1 EKLQK
6 KLEEEELQKKLEEEE
21 LQKKLEEEELQK
33 KLEEEK
39 IQKKFEEEKIQKKL
53 EEEKIQKKLEEEG
66 VEIIEVVDGEWE
78 GDEEEV
84 EIIEVVEDDWIEEDE
99 KFDYVPCD
107 RIYLNLIQELL
118 SKDFS
123 SLTPAILTNRPKLD
137 QRFFEIIDYKM
148 QFAIENDQKLAND
161 LSYLNSIMTN
171 LRLRDNMVPPY
182 VPSQEELETLGILEE
197 LRKQQEQ
204 PLQKEE
210 AISQQE
216 EEFKKPEEE
225 LLIDKYERE
234 IQYILL
240 AYFLIR
246 AASINEIAVLI
257 HNYNDLLDDKFFEN
271 LDEIFYNTKNSN
283 KKEIIA
289 KLIYLNKIFIY
300 SGLKK
305 KESPLNPYL
314 TEDLSGS
321 PDMEEISEEDIM
333 AAHLSDT
340 GMETKEIS
348 IKEPDTKDKKNYTP
362 GIEDRAVGEI
372 FIKEYVPGGFTHE
385 EIQSRIQ
392 IACGDVLADSYYY
405 EPDDRLISKEHDYLM
420 EKNYRKPSTEE
431 LQESTP
437 PASSEVPAPY
447 KEEPVTEAVSEID
460 LPGEGEEKQKEE
472 PKQITYYET
481 ILENYL
487 LMAIDKGAS
496 NLHLTVNSPPVMRI
510 YKEIQKM
517 ELPIITSDF
526 TQYFVDNMLTET
538 QRRAFLYNKNLEM
551 TYEFIKNEKNY
562 RFKVNIYEHL
572 NGINAN
578 FWFIPPVI
586 PSLKELNL
594 PDIISSLIYYKSG
607 LIIIASPSKGGKST
621 TLNSLL
627 NIINEERSS
636 HIITIEN
643 PIEYI
648 HHYKK
653 SIIRQK
659 QIGIH
664 SETFKGALNFSIKE
678 NPDIIVIGDCNDY
691 DTLYRALLAAET
703 GKLVFITVTATDSIS
718 AINTILN
725 LFSDEEEIKDMFSA
739 ELKAIVSQ
747 HLLPGLNKDC
757 IIPAVEILLGCERL
771 SDIIKNDMLFEIY
784 NLINDNS
791 KAGMISLD
799 NSLLNLYKG
808 NLISRETALEL
819 AQDQTRFL

>member
-1 EKLQK
+1 
-6 KLEEEELQKKLEEEE
+6 ELQKKLEEED
-21 LQKKLEEEELQK
+21 
-33 KLEEEK
+33 
-39 IQKKFEEEKIQKKL
+39 
-53 EEEKIQKKLEEEG
+53 

-99 KFDYVPCD
+99 KFDYVPGD
-107 RIYLNLIQELL
+107 RIYLSLIQDLL

-148 QFAIENDQKLAND
+148 QFAIDHDQKLAND

-171 LRLRDNMVPPY
+171 LRLRDNMVPLY
-182 VPSQEELETLGILEE
+182 IPSQEELESLGILEE

-204 PLQKEE
+204 KSREEE
-210 AISQQE
+210 AISTQE
-216 EEFKKPEEE
+216 EELEKPEEE
-225 LLIDKYERE
+225 LVIYKYERE
-234 IQYILL
+234 MQYILL
-240 AYFLIR
+240 AYFLIK
-246 AASINEIAVLI
+246 ADSINEIAVLI
-257 HNYNDLLDDKFFEN
+257 HNYNDLMDDNFFESLDD
-271 LDEIFYNTKNSN
+271 IFYNTKNLN
-283 KKEIIA
+283 KREIIA
-289 KLIYLNKIFIY
+289 KLVYLNKIFIY
-300 SGLKK
+300 SGLRK

-314 TEDLSGS
+314 TEDLSET
-321 PDMEEISEEDIM
+321 PDMEELSEEDIK
-333 AAHLSDT
+333 AVHLSDT

-348 IKEPDTKDKKNYTP
+348 IKEPATKEEKA
-362 GIEDRAVGEI
+362 EEI
-372 FIKEYVPGGFTHE
+372 FIKEYVPGGLSQD
-385 EIQSRIQ
+385 EIQFRIQ
-392 IACGDVLADSYYY
+392 LAYGDLLSYYH
-405 EPDDRLISKEHDYLM
+405 EHDDNLISKEHDYLM
-420 EKNYRKPSTEE
+420 EKTYRKISAEE
-431 LQESTP
+431 LKESPQPSP
-437 PASSEVPAPY
+437 PEIPAPY
-447 KEEPVTEAVSEID
+447 KEEVIAETVPERDI
-460 LPGEGEEKQKEE
+460 PQEEEYERDIPQEEEYEEE
-472 PKQITYYET
+472 PKQSTYYET

-510 YKEIQKM
+510 YKGIQKL

-538 QRRAFLYNKNLEM
+538 QRRSFLYNKNLEM
-551 TYEFIKNEKNY
+551 TYEFIRNEKSY

-586 PSLKELNL
+586 PSLKDLNL

-621 TLNSLL
+621 TLNALL
-627 NIINEERSS
+627 NLINEERSS

-653 SIIRQK
+653 SIIRQR

-691 DTLYRALLAAET
+691 DTAYRALLAAET

-747 HLLPGLNKDC
+747 HLLPGVNKDC

-771 SDIIKNDMLFEIY
+771 SEIIKNDMFFEIY

-819 AQDQTRFL
+819 AQDQPRFLQ